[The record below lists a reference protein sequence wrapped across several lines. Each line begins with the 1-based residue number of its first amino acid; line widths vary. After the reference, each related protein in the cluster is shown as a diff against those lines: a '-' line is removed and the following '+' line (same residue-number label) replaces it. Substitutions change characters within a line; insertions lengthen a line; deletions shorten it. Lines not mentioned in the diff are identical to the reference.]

1 MLTGALN
8 YLQNELSGFVQLLDI
23 KVLIIVYAGV
33 LIMVILLSVT
43 ATVFAV
49 NKYLR
54 MGVDKL
60 YYI

>member
-1 MLTGALN
+1 MMWAVLAAALAAV
-8 YLQNELSGFVQLLDI
+8 FLL
-23 KVLIIVYAGV
+23 G
-33 LIMVILLSVT
+33 ILLSVT